1 MHLGIVSRHLPEP
14 GGTSSGRILWALC
27 RGLLQDGHRVDVCSW
42 WPQPPEGELPD
53 WCRWRP
59 LRSETR
65 LRARARALV
74 RPRWESILLDWE
86 PPAGALAVA
95 DDPLS
100 FPAVHSA
107 RPSVLTQHYL
117 TRLDRNAIGYWR
129 RQDYQDLRSER
140 RNARQASIVLAY
152 SDRVAR
158 ALGVAAH
165 AVPMPYEPPP
175 EPLPVVEAPVAALVA
190 NWDWAPNR
198 RALEWLTRCW
208 PDVRR
213 RVPGAT
219 LLVAGR
225 NSDQIAHGTP
235 AGVEMLG
242 PVRDSAEVLGQA
254 AVMAFPCP
262 DSSGPKVKVLEAL
275 ALGLPVVTTPAGA
288 EGLVVADGR
297 DIALASIDDFAGA
310 LADLLGDVERRAAM
324 ARAGR
329 QALID
334 HHAPLPAAR
343 ARVATL
349 TRALE
354 LIGEP
359 AGRWE

>member
-1 MHLGIVSRHLPEP
+1 M
-14 GGTSSGRILWALC
+14 
-27 RGLLQDGHRVDVCSW
+27 
-42 WPQPPEGELPD
+42 
-53 WCRWRP
+53 
-59 LRSETR
+59 
-65 LRARARALV
+65 
-74 RPRWESILLDWE
+74 LLDWE
-86 PPAGALAVA
+86 PPVGALPVA

-100 FPAVHSA
+100 FPALRSA

-117 TRLDRNAIGYWR
+117 TQLDRNAIGHWR
-129 RQDYQDLRSER
+129 RKDLQDLRSER
-140 RNARQASIVLAY
+140 WNARHASILLAY

-158 ALGVAAH
+158 ALGSPAFP
-165 AVPMPYEPPP
+165 VPMAYEPPA

-198 RALEWLTRCW
+198 QALEWLLGCW
-208 PDVRR
+208 PEVRH
-213 RVPGAT
+213 RVAGAR

-225 NSDQIAHGTP
+225 NSEQIGP
-235 AGVEMLG
+235 RPLAGVEILG
-242 PVRDSAEVLGQA
+242 PVPDSTEILSQA

-275 ALGLPVVTTPAGA
+275 ALGLPVVTTAAGA

-297 DIALASIDDFAGA
+297 EIALASIDNFAGT
-310 LADLLGDVERRAAM
+310 LAGVLLDVERRAAM